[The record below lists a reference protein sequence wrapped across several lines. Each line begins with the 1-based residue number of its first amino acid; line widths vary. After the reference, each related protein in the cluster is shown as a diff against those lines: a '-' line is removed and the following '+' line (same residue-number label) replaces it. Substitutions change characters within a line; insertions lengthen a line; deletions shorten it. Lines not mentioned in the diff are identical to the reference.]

1 MTNQKNPTLKTLNSL
16 IKIIVLSVFLT
27 GCFPEGLE
35 EEANQKFG
43 DQHFKTAINLIELH
57 KVREGE
63 YPLSLD
69 SLKYLGDWDQMVFSS
84 VEYKKLKNGYEL
96 NLVNGW
102 NGKPKKLVY
111 PKEFWKGLGI
121 VKSNMK

>member
-1 MTNQKNPTLKTLNSL
+1 MKTLISF
-16 IKIIVLSVFLT
+16 IKIILVSIFII
-27 GCFPEGLE
+27 GCVPEGLE

-57 KVREGE
+57 KIREGE
-63 YPLSLD
+63 YPASLD
-69 SLKYLGDWDQMVFSS
+69 SLKHLGDWDKMVFSS
-84 VEYKKLKNGYEL
+84 VEYKKLDIGYEL
-96 NLVNGW
+96 NLVKGW

>member
-1 MTNQKNPTLKTLNSL
+1 VTNQKIPPMKTLNTL
-16 IKIIVLSVFLT
+16 IKIIVVSVFLT

-57 KVREGE
+57 KIREGE
-63 YPLSLD
+63 YPATLD
-69 SLKYLGDWDQMVFSS
+69 SLKYLGDWDQMVFSA
-84 VEYKKLKNGYEL
+84 VEYKKLENGYEL

>member
-1 MTNQKNPTLKTLNSL
+1 MTNQKNPTLKTLNAL

-57 KVREGE
+57 KIREGE
-63 YPLSLD
+63 YPTTLD

-121 VKSNMK
+121 VKSNLK

>member
-1 MTNQKNPTLKTLNSL
+1 VTNQKNPTMKTLNAL
-16 IKIIVLSVFLT
+16 IKIIVVSVFLT

-57 KVREGE
+57 KIREGE
-63 YPLSLD
+63 YPATLD
-69 SLKYLGDWDQMVFSS
+69 SLKYLGDWDQMVFSA
-84 VEYKKLKNGYEL
+84 VEYKKLENGYEL

>member
-1 MTNQKNPTLKTLNSL
+1 MKTLNAL
-16 IKIIVLSVFLT
+16 IKIIVVSVFLT
-27 GCFPEGLE
+27 GCFPEELE

-57 KVREGE
+57 KIREGE
-63 YPLSLD
+63 YPATLD
-69 SLKYLGDWDQMVFSS
+69 SLKYLGDWDQMVFSA
-84 VEYKKLKNGYEL
+84 VEYKKLENGYEL